1 MISRKNIFPKKPNN
15 NDILFREIENCIPLR
30 LFFHEIETNYNRIV
44 SFFAEESQAFKSE
57 SSVQDEDV
65 TDQSDDENNRDKKET
80 FKVSCFHRKRYYH
93 N

>member
-1 MISRKNIFPKKPNN
+1 MKLKQITIKS
-15 NDILFREIENCIPLR
+15 
-30 LFFHEIETNYNRIV
+30 

-80 FKVSCFHRKRYYH
+80 FKVSDFTEKNHCNVYIF

>member
-1 MISRKNIFPKKPNN
+1 MKLKQITIK
-15 NDILFREIENCIPLR
+15 L
-30 LFFHEIETNYNRIV
+30 

-80 FKVSCFHRKRYYH
+80 FKVVQQKSTSKSSTAVDSPIKQQNSNR
-93 N
+93 

>member
-1 MISRKNIFPKKPNN
+1 MKLKQITIK
-15 NDILFREIENCIPLR
+15 L
-30 LFFHEIETNYNRIV
+30 
-44 SFFAEESQAFKSE
+44 SFFLEESQAFKSE

-80 FKVSCFHRKRYYH
+80 FKVSCFHGKKLLLSYH